1 MTEALVLIL
10 GLVLFAVSALVFYE
24 VYRLVTGRPTLSSDW
39 TRLHAGRLVLLLPV
53 GVVLTL
59 LYVFLM
65 GDLFFELW

>member
-10 GLVLFAVSALVFYE
+10 GLVLFAVS
-24 VYRLVTGRPTLSSDW
+24 G
-39 TRLHAGRLVLLLPV
+39 LVLLLPV
-53 GVVLTL
+53 GVALTL